1 MFCILYS
8 NLKENCDV
16 ISTYSRWYPLFLDT
30 IDATCFYYYG
40 RNYAKN
46 TVDFDNDIKCYES
59 IGNQIGWIKYDF
71 KELKGL
77 ALFQLFKWFKFLK
90 SGMVLLLFWDE
101 EKTSNL
107 DFFFTCHKKL
117 GIISIRILKFEWN
130 ARKKNVKR
138 YW

>member
-1 MFCILYS
+1 MTSKSIFGGNFS
-8 NLKENCDV
+8 DKTV
-16 ISTYSRWYPLFLDT
+16 V
-30 IDATCFYYYG
+30 DATCFYYYG

-59 IGNQIGWIKYDF
+59 ISNQIGWIEYDF

-90 SGMVLLLFWDE
+90 SCMVLLLFWDE

-107 DFFFTCHKKL
+107 DFFFTSL
-117 GIISIRILKFEWN
+117 ASEF
-130 ARKKNVKR
+130 
-138 YW
+138 